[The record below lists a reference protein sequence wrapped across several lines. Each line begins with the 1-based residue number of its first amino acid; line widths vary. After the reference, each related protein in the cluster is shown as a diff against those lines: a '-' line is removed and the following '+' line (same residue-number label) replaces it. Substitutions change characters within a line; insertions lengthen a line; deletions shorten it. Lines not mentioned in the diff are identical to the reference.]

1 MATKFFRIATEG
13 ATTDGREISR
23 IWLTQMA
30 ANYDPKRYGA
40 RVWIEHIRGI
50 GPDSTFKAFGD
61 VLAIKVEKVEDGK
74 LGLFAQIDPTPDLVA
89 LNKARQKIYTSM
101 EVDPDFAKSGEAYLV
116 GLAVTDTPASLGT
129 EMLAFAAKAPANP
142 LAARKQSPGNLFT
155 AAAETTLEFEE
166 MTTATTD
173 DTKPLLD
180 QIKALFTKQAE
191 TKPNKPTEPT
201 DTAAA
206 LLEVAGQVAGFS
218 NQLAEAGKAT
228 ATELAG
234 LSTKLTATE
243 TAFNE
248 LKAAHEKLLADFTA
262 LTAKLDTAPASD
274 GQRDPA
280 TGGNGSGEK
289 IDFL

>member
-1 MATKFFRIATEG
+1 MPSKYFRIATEG
-13 ATTDGREISR
+13 ATTDGRQISR

-30 ANYDPKRYGA
+30 ANYDPARYGA
-40 RVWIEHIRGI
+40 RVWVEHIRGI

-61 VLAIKVEKVEDGK
+61 VLALKVDKVEDGK
-74 LGLFAQIDPTPDLVA
+74 LALFAQIDPTPDLVA

-129 EMLAFAAKAPANP
+129 EMLQFAASAHANP

-155 AAAETTLEFEE
+155 AATETTLELDAT
-166 MTTATTD
+166 MTTATD
-173 DTKPLLD
+173 DTKPLID
-180 QIKALFTKQAE
+180 QIKALFAAKHTPPA
-191 TKPNKPTEPT
+191 KPTEPT

-228 ATELAG
+228 ALEIKGLAD
-234 LSTKLTATE
+234 KLTASE
-243 TAFNE
+243 TAFAE
-248 LKAAHEKLLADFTA
+248 LKTAHEKLLTDFTA
-262 LTAKLDTAPASD
+262 LVTKLDADPAGSD
-274 GQRDPA
+274 TRPPA
-280 TGGNGSGEK
+280 TGGNGNTAA
-289 IDFL
+289 IDCL

>member
-129 EMLAFAAKAPANP
+129 EMLQFAAQAPANP

-155 AAAETTLEFEE
+155 AATETTLEFEE
-166 MTTATTD
+166 MTTDTD
-173 DTKPLLD
+173 KPLLD

-191 TKPNKPTEPT
+191 TKPPKSTEPT

>member
-1 MATKFFRIATEG
+1 MPSKFFRIATEG

-30 ANYDPKRYGA
+30 ANYDPARYGA

-61 VLAIKVEKVEDGK
+61 VLALKVEKVEDGK

-166 MTTATTD
+166 MTTATD
-173 DTKPLLD
+173 DTKTLLE
-180 QIKALFTKQAE
+180 QIHAIFTKKTE

-218 NQLAEAGKAT
+218 SQLAEAGKAT
-228 ATELAG
+228 ATEIADI
-234 LSTKLTATE
+234 SAKLTASE
-243 TAFNE
+243 TAFAE
-248 LKAAHEKLLADFTA
+248 LKAAHDKLLTDFTA
-262 LTAKLDTAPASD
+262 LTAKLDADPANPD
-274 GQRDPA
+274 KRDPA
-280 TGGNGSGEK
+280 TGGKVGSDK
-289 IDFL
+289 IDCL

>member
-61 VLAIKVEKVEDGK
+61 VLALKVEKVEDGK

-129 EMLAFAAKAPANP
+129 EMLQFAAQAPANP

-155 AAAETTLEFEE
+155 AATETTLEFEE
-166 MTTATTD
+166 MTTDTD
-173 DTKPLLD
+173 KPLLD

-191 TKPNKPTEPT
+191 TKPPKSTEPT